1 MVSDPYLGNYTTCV
15 SARST
20 DKEILQKAQDGGIA
34 TALMVYALEQGIID
48 GTIVAGEGDRPW
60 QPRPFVAMSREGIL
74 KAQGTKYNISPQ
86 ISWLKEATRS
96 FGLDKVGVTG
106 VCCQMQAVRKAQ
118 LYPINMRDVPG
129 KIAFTVGLFCMEN
142 FPYKSLQTLVEDHA
156 GQNLSSV
163 KKMEIGKGKF
173 WVYTERGNVVSLPH
187 QGDPQVRAARL
198 PRLPR
203 LCLQPRRHLDR
214 LGRKPRWLVHGLH
227 PHQGGERRLVQGG
240 RRGFVRDEAHRGGQ
254 ARPRARHEAREGE
267 DRQEPKDGRGAQDLR
282 RQQGAAGPLHLK
294 LIFFSSSKL
303 FALSTANMGM
313 E

>member
-20 DKEILQKAQDGGIA
+20 DKEILKKAQDGGIA

-48 GTIVAGEGDRPW
+48 GTIVAGEGERPW
-60 QPRPFVAMSREGIL
+60 QPRPFVAMSREDIL

-129 KIAFTVGLFCMEN
+129 KIAFTIGLFCMEN
-142 FPYKSLQTLVEDHA
+142 FPYKSMQMLVEDHA

-163 KKMEIGKGKF
+163 KKMAIGKGKF
-173 WVYTERGNVVSLPH
+173 WVYTERGNVVSLPLKVTH
-187 QGDPQVRAARL
+187 KYEQPGCHV
-198 PRLPR
+198 
-203 LCLQPRRHLDR
+203 CLDYVSNLADISTGSVGSP
-214 LGRKPRWLVHGLH
+214 
-227 PHQGGERRLVQGG
+227 
-240 RRGFVRDEAHRGGQ
+240 
-254 ARPRARHEAREGE
+254 
-267 DRQEPKDGRGAQDLR
+267 DGWSTVFIRTKKGNEVWSKAV
-282 RQQGAAGPLHLK
+282 AAGLFETKPIEEVKPGLELVTK
-294 LIFFSSSKL
+294 LAKEKIDKNRKTVEERKTFGVNK
-303 FALSTANMGM
+303 ALRDPYA
-313 E
+313 